1 MYSAFRSLI
10 PLHQFSNSLP
20 HSEAHSGNAT
30 TIKCGSDLG
39 RPGYEFYLDISPAME
54 YI

>member
-1 MYSAFRSLI
+1 MYSEFRSLV

-20 HSEAHSGNAT
+20 HSEAHSGNA